1 MLDMPHSRKRHALV
15 LLLKK
20 LAFSP
25 VVSLQGARQTGKS
38 FLARDILPGSLPK
51 KNNPKYLSFDA
62 QGTKD
67 FAATNPDTFLEQ
79 SADYSPVILDEA
91 QKVPAIFD
99 AVKLRVDR
107 ARRPGAYVLLGSTE
121 FSHLTRIRESLTGR
135 MSRLRLYPMNAAET
149 LGLEP
154 NPSRNFGLIQDKP
167 RVKRGEFLQFLDRGG
182 FPGIF
187 AARDS
192 GERLSLIR
200 DWLDLVVQ
208 RDVHQIPGMRADSEL
223 CRSIVSLVATLE
235 TPSAGEIARSLR
247 KDPRIILRHLTI
259 LETLFVIQSLPPHP
273 LGFGKKLYFLCDPLV
288 AGTLGAGFL
297 RKLETAF
304 LLEQWSQHSY
314 RDDRDVR
321 LFFYQTNRGSR
332 IQLLAESPR
341 QLIAVKILPEEKIDE
356 REIAVLQTLAKKCT
370 KPIVLVA
377 MTSLNEN
384 HQLKGVK
391 LCPWESVV

>member
-1 MLDMPHSRKRHALV
+1 MPHARKRHALV
-15 LLLKK
+15 SLLKK
-20 LAFSP
+20 LTFSP

-38 FLARDILPGSLPK
+38 FLARDILPGALPK
-51 KNNPKYLSFDA
+51 KNDPKYISFDA
-62 QGTKD
+62 QATKD

-79 SADYSPVILDEA
+79 FKDHSLVILDEA
-91 QKVPAIFD
+91 QKAPAIFD

-121 FSHLTRIRESLTGR
+121 FSHLTRIRESLAGR

-154 NPSRNFGLIQDKP
+154 NPARHPGLIQDSP

-187 AARDS
+187 AVRAS
-192 GERLSLIR
+192 GERMSLIR

-208 RDVHQIPGMRADSEL
+208 RDIHQIPRIKADSDL
-223 CRSIVSLVATLE
+223 CERILSLIATLE

-247 KDPRIILRHLTI
+247 RDPRTVIRHLNI
-259 LETLFVIQSLPPHP
+259 LETLFVIQSLSPHP

-288 AGTLGAGFL
+288 AGALGAGFL

-304 LLEQWSQHSY
+304 LLEQWSQRSY
-314 RDDRDVR
+314 RDDRETR

-332 IQLLAESPR
+332 IQLLAESPDR
-341 QLIAVKILPEEKIDE
+341 FIAVKILPEERIDE
-356 REIAVLQTLAKKCT
+356 REIEVLRTLAKKCP
-370 KPIVLVA
+370 KPVALVA
-377 MTSLNEN
+377 MTSLNES
-384 HQLKGVK
+384 HQLSGVK
-391 LCPWESVV
+391 LCPWEAVV